1 MDNKNKLYH
10 VFEVYQ
16 DWHQVVRLTETP
28 VQLETNWQSSFQ
40 KDENAVTRLVVFG
53 LHYKQQYL
61 VVKLRYYADRKMVL
75 DIVDIDGRIYLVE
88 YDVTS
93 KMITQCIMSSVNRR
107 DVKPSNTRLKALL
120 EICVSYAKKSY
131 EITNDL

>member
-16 DWHQVVRLTETP
+16 EWHQVVRLTETP
-28 VQLETNWQSSFQ
+28 VPLETNWQSSFQ
-40 KDENAVTRLVVFG
+40 KDENAATRLAVFG

-61 VVKLRYYADRKMVL
+61 VVKLRYYAALKMVL

-88 YDVTS
+88 YDGAS
-93 KMITQCIMSSVNRR
+93 KMIAQCIMTSVNRR

-120 EICVSYAKKSY
+120 KICASYTKESPY
-131 EITNDL
+131 

>member
-28 VQLETNWQSSFQ
+28 VPLETNWQSSFQ
-40 KDENAVTRLVVFG
+40 KDENAATRLAVFG

-61 VVKLRYYADRKMVL
+61 VVKLRYYAALKMVL

-88 YDVTS
+88 YDGAS
-93 KMITQCIMSSVNRR
+93 KMIVQCIMASVNRR
-107 DVKPSNTRLKALL
+107 DVKPSNTRLEALL
-120 EICVSYAKKSY
+120 KICASYTNKSPY
-131 EITNDL
+131 

>member
-16 DWHQVVRLTETP
+16 EWHQVVRLTETP
-28 VQLETNWQSSFQ
+28 VPLETWQSSFQ
-40 KDENAVTRLVVFG
+40 KDENAATRLAVFG

-61 VVKLRYYADRKMVL
+61 VVKLRYYADLKMVL
-75 DIVDIDGRIYLVE
+75 DIVDIDGRIYLAE
-88 YDVTS
+88 YDGAS
-93 KMITQCIMSSVNRR
+93 KMIAQCIMTSVNCR

-120 EICVSYAKKSY
+120 EICVSYTKNSPY
-131 EITNDL
+131 

>member
-1 MDNKNKLYH
+1 MDNKNKLYR

-28 VQLETNWQSSFQ
+28 VPLETNWQSSFQ

-61 VVKLRYYADRKMVL
+61 VVKLRYYAAIKMVL

-88 YDVTS
+88 YDGTS
-93 KMITQCIMSSVNRR
+93 KMITQCIMTSVNRR

-120 EICVSYAKKSY
+120 KICASYTKNSPH
-131 EITNDL
+131 